1 MRVCVA
7 GMGKSGTTALVYAIR
22 AAMPANTVLLFEPR
36 TFVPVTAP
44 NVAAK
49 VLLHTKHPMPYPFYR
64 QFERLVLI
72 VRDPR
77 DVLVSRLL
85 YRAYGATSMLAD
97 PARLERY
104 LALLRAKEADPRSVS
119 LLEINDVF
127 ETMGG
132 SSAHTDE
139 GRARML
145 ADAIAFHAAFPDA
158 LVFKY
163 ETMVGGDFAP
173 LADHLSLDAEA
184 MNPTVPAA
192 LRRVDRTRRAGN
204 WRDWFR
210 PEDVAHYRPL
220 LADYMRRYG
229 YDDDWAI
236 AAEPCIRPE
245 ECSEYVLRLVRERQG
260 TLRPAATGD

>member
-22 AAMPANTVLLFEPR
+22 AAMPADTVLLFEPR

-104 LALLRAKEADPRSVS
+104 LALLRAKEADQ
-119 LLEINDVF
+119 E
-127 ETMGG
+127 
-132 SSAHTDE
+132 A
-139 GRARML
+139 
-145 ADAIAFHAAFPDA
+145 PD
-158 LVFKY
+158 
-163 ETMVGGDFAP
+163 TI
-173 LADHLSLDAEA
+173 DAEGVA
-184 MNPTVPAA
+184 
-192 LRRVDRTRRAGN
+192 RA
-204 WRDWFR
+204 
-210 PEDVAHYRPL
+210 
-220 LADYMRRYG
+220 
-229 YDDDWAI
+229 
-236 AAEPCIRPE
+236 
-245 ECSEYVLRLVRERQG
+245 
-260 TLRPAATGD
+260 

>member
-1 MRVCVA
+1 LILRDGNGRIGIARAALRVDDVEVRRGASPVA
-7 GMGKSGTTALVYAIR
+7 DLRDVEHLRCFLSRGTAAVEHLLAAPHALVR
-22 AAMPANTVLLFEPR
+22 STDLSPRLPQLPGQLRLGLL
-36 TFVPVTAP
+36 
-44 NVAAK
+44 
-49 VLLHTKHPMPYPFYR
+49 
-64 QFERLVLI
+64 Q
-72 VRDPR
+72 
-77 DVLVSRLL
+77 
-85 YRAYGATSMLAD
+85 
-97 PARLERY
+97 RY

-163 ETMVGGDFAP
+163 ETMVAGDFAP